1 MPDTPPSGLPP
12 AAEPPAGPTG
22 LPPAPGPPAPPMSRP
37 SRVSPRASRV
47 PTFTALVSLVIALA
61 AIGVAIAAWLRPMP
75 EHNAPPP
82 SAPTYTEQEI
92 ADAKADVCGAYSV
105 AKHAVVVSTHK
116 PNPAEGD
123 ESGLLAAAANGRL
136 AVYAAAYYLLNRL
149 AAEPATPE
157 HLAHAVR
164 SLTNSFMEF
173 GIRALG
179 DEASADLDPLR
190 DEMDADSATIDRLCQ

>member
-22 LPPAPGPPAPPMSRP
+22 LSPAPGPPPPLMPRPPRAP
-37 SRVSPRASRV
+37 PRASRV

-92 ADAKADVCGAYSV
+92 ADAKGDVCGAY
-105 AKHAVVVSTHK
+105 KVVKNEVRVNTYR
-116 PNPAEGD
+116 PDLQGD
-123 ESGLLAAAANGRL
+123 EVGSLASAAMKRL
-136 AVYAAAYYLLNRL
+136 AIFAGGNYLLDRL
-149 AAEPATPE
+149 VAEPATPAE
-157 HLAHAVR
+157 LAKSIR
-164 SLTNSFMEF
+164 SLANSYEEF
-173 GIRALG
+173 GIRALNNEPDSG
-179 DEASADLDPLR
+179 LDPIR
-190 DEMDADSATIDRLCQ
+190 RAVDAELAVIDRLCK

>member
-61 AIGVAIAAWLRPMP
+61 AIGVAIAAWLRPIP

-92 ADAKADVCGAYSV
+92 ADAKADVCEAYKSIDQ
-105 AKHAVVVSTHK
+105 AVVTNTHR
-116 PNPAEGD
+116 PSPAPGD
-123 ESGLLAAAANGRL
+123 EIGSLATAANARLALYAGGDYLLSRLEADPATRADLAA
-136 AVYAAAYYLLNRL
+136 
-149 AAEPATPE
+149 P
-157 HLAHAVR
+157 VR
-164 SLTNSFMEF
+164 SLAYMYKEF
-173 GIRALG
+173 GIRALNN
-179 DEASADLDPLR
+179 EPNSDLDPLR
-190 DEMDADSATIDRLCQ
+190 HGIDENSATIERLCE